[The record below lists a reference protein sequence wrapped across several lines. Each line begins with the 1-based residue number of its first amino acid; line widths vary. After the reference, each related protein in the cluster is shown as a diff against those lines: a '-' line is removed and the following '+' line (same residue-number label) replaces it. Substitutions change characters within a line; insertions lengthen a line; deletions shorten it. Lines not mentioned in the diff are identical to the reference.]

1 MGVFG
6 AINTAVSGLRA
17 QAFALE
23 NISGNIANSQ
33 TTGFKRQDTSFAEL
47 VADSGST
54 QATQNAG
61 AVSVS
66 SRATNEIQG
75 SIVAAEQETF
85 IAIQG
90 DGYFAVR
97 ESSGLSNGQ
106 PIFTGPELYTRAG
119 DFQIS
124 NSGFLQNGA
133 GLFLSGFPTNITTG
147 AVDTLV
153 AQPIQIPTDPLPPQA
168 TSVINFRANL
178 PINPETEASVD
189 GNAASGLLD
198 PSLRVPGA
206 PVAVPAVPGT
216 LSTSGFAAANVTN
229 GDAITVTVNDGT
241 GPTTLNI
248 TFGAGGGANELDA
261 TTPFTEASLAAA
273 IQSLADTTFGAG
285 TTTFAAGTGTELN
298 LSATGGNISFAFVDN
313 DGANDV
319 LTQTSTNF
327 AAATTATPATAVG
340 VATISNADQALFVN
354 SSIAGGTTT
363 VLDARGE
370 AVNVEF
376 RFAKTDSSD
385 SSIGGIDTYN
395 LYYRANSDG
404 VTEPAFVRVDQQYTF
419 GPNGQLDPLTTPV
432 TISNFTVDGLSIGQL
447 TLDSS
452 PDGFTQVATP
462 TPTGQVSN
470 TSISANG
477 SPLGLFNGVTITDAG
492 NIAISYTN
500 GANVEVARISVVT
513 FDNDAGLER
522 VNGGGTF
529 AATVSSGAPITDSS
543 SGGSIIGSA
552 LESSNTDIAD
562 EFTKLIVTQQAYTA
576 NARII
581 TTGDEILTEAINL
594 IR

>member
-47 VADSGST
+47 VSDSGSS
-54 QATQNAG
+54 QRSQNSG
-61 AVSVS
+61 SVLAS

-75 SIVAAEQETF
+75 NIVGAEQETF

-97 ESSGLSNGQ
+97 ESSGLNNGE
-106 PIFTGPELYTRAG
+106 PIFEGPELYTRAG

-133 GLFLSGFPTNITTG
+133 GLFLSGFPTNTTNG
-147 AVDTLV
+147 AVDTLI
-153 AQPIQIPTDPLPPQA
+153 AQPIQISTDPLPPTA
-168 TSVINFRANL
+168 TTEINFRANL
-178 PINPETEASVD
+178 PITPDT
-189 GNAASGLLD
+189 AASIDGDAASSLLD
-198 PSLRVPGA
+198 
-206 PVAVPAVPGT
+206 
-216 LSTSGFAAANVTN
+216 
-229 GDAITVTVNDGT
+229 
-241 GPTTLNI
+241 
-248 TFGAGGGANELDA
+248 
-261 TTPFTEASLAAA
+261 ASL
-273 IQSLADTTFGAG
+273 IQAG
-285 TTTFAAGTGTELN
+285 TTIGL
-298 LSATGGNISFAFVDN
+298 
-313 DGANDV
+313 
-319 LTQTSTNF
+319 
-327 AAATTATPATAVG
+327 
-340 VATISNADQALFVN
+340 ATISNAQEATFNN
-354 SSIAGGTTT
+354 SSIPGGTTT

-385 SSIGGIDTYN
+385 VAVGGTDTYN
-395 LYYRANSDG
+395 LYYRSNSDG
-404 VTEPAFVRVDQQYTF
+404 VTEPAFTRVDQQYTF
-419 GPNGQLDPLTTPV
+419 GADGQLDPLIAPV
-432 TISNFTVDGLSIGQL
+432 AIPGFSVDGLNIGTL
-447 TLDSS
+447 TLDSG
-452 PDGFTQVATP
+452 PDGFTQVATQSG
-462 TPTGQVSN
+462 TGNVSN

-477 SPLGLFNGVTITDAG
+477 NPLGLFNGVTITDAG
-492 NIAISYTN
+492 NVAISYTN
-500 GANVEVARISVVT
+500 GANVDIARISIVT

-529 AATVSSGAPITDSS
+529 AATVASGVPITDSS

-576 NARII
+576 NSRII